1 MVESEK
7 VYYDFIEM
15 GVLKGH
21 NDRVTCMVAGHSLVE
36 GEDTPL
42 LISGSRDKTLMIWK
56 LYGENKDGYY
66 GYPHKSLTGH
76 NHFISDLAL
85 ANENNMVISSS
96 WDKTLRLWDLKT
108 GKTVRRFVGHTKE
121 VFTVALS
128 QDNRQIISAGADQGI
143 KLWNTL
149 GECKFTTETHNHT
162 DWVSSI
168 KYSPL
173 QKTQSKVE
181 SKPYFASV
189 GWDGRLKIW
198 NTNFQIRYSF
208 KAHKGNINALSI
220 SPNFKYV
227 ATGGKDKTLNVWEI
241 MDLKAPSRNLDAG
254 ATINQITFNNK
265 CQWVAAATENDIK
278 VWDLMSNEDKPIA
291 ELLHTTTQKE
301 GKKTKTPE
309 CTSLTWSS
317 LGKKLFAGFNDGTIR
332 VWHAEQRKF

>member
-1 MVESEK
+1 MEADKEK
-7 VYYDFIEM
+7 VTYDFIEM

-21 NDRVTCMVAGHSLVE
+21 NDRVTCMVAGHSLKE

-42 LISGSRDKTLMIWK
+42 LISGSRDKTLIIWK

-66 GYPHKSLTGH
+66 GYPYKSLTGH
-76 NHFISDLAL
+76 NHFVSDLAL

-149 GECKFTTETHNHT
+149 GDCKFTTESHNHN
-162 DWVSSI
+162 DWVSCI
-168 KYSPL
+168 RYSPL
-173 QKTQSKVE
+173 QKTQTKVD

-208 KAHKGNINALSI
+208 KAHKSNINALSI

-227 ATGGKDKTLNVWEI
+227 ATGGKDKTLNVWEV
-241 MDLKAPSRNLDAG
+241 MDLRAPSRDFDAEG
-254 ATINQITFNNK
+254 TINQITFNQK
-265 CQWVAAATENDIK
+265 CQWVAAATEHDIK
-278 VWDLMSNEDKPIA
+278 VWDLMSADSKPIA
-291 ELLHTTTQKE
+291 ELLHAPAQKE
-301 GKKTKTPE
+301 GKKVKMPE
-309 CTSLTWSS
+309 CTSLTWNS
-317 LGKKLFAGFNDGTIR
+317 LGKKLFAGFADGTIR
-332 VWHAEQRKF
+332 VWHAEQRK